1 MERCIFGYHA
11 WYRRFSCGCHQS
23 HHGII
28 SFVTAG
34 MGQKQDTCQT
44 FDVCDLH
51 ATAWI
56 RGGRRE
62 TAEEFLAI
70 MEEQVVLRGKIW
82 KGDRSTQVSFC
93 HCFCANTVSGMRR
106 NLT

>member
-1 MERCIFGYHA
+1 MEQCIFGYQA
-11 WYRRFSCGCHQS
+11 WYQRFSCGCHQS

-62 TAEEFLAI
+62 TAEEFHAV

-82 KGDRSTQVSFC
+82 KGTEAPR
-93 HCFCANTVSGMRR
+93 
-106 NLT
+106 

>member
-1 MERCIFGYHA
+1 
-11 WYRRFSCGCHQS
+11 
-23 HHGII
+23 
-28 SFVTAG
+28 
-34 MGQKQDTCQT
+34 MGQKQDACQT
-44 FDVCDLH
+44 FDVFDLH

-82 KGDRSTQVSFC
+82 KGTEAPR
-93 HCFCANTVSGMRR
+93 
-106 NLT
+106 